1 MKITIEIKIKVEIK
15 IICDK
20 TQSILFFDWLEKNGN
35 GFMGNI
41 TVLILPPQLFLLSI
55 QLECFY

>member
-35 GFMGNI
+35 GFMVNI